1 MDDIP
6 MHMKTMGDGRRTS
19 VRVPD
24 MSGGLEN
31 DKLQRSRSA
40 SSANV
45 NPLRAKLSL
54 LTRSKSSIGGGSK
67 AKDDKALSYD
77 KIKALKVMADETE
90 DVQKKMQLDS
100 KRKAM
105 ERRMSRQS
113 IMSSLAN
120 KSKSVLM
127 NELEMRL
134 KLWIKGFFHTKAVAK
149 KNASAK
155 K

>member
-1 MDDIP
+1 